1 MACPRARHSGG
12 SGGCSSTGRAP
23 PLHGG
28 GQGFESPHLHQACCG
43 ASRAAFPRGCPG
55 TLRPGESRPGESR
68 PGESRPGESRPG
80 ESRPGTFQ
88 TEQKKR
94 RVASIELSR
103 GLGVSL
109 GLGGSEEL
117 VEGSYFGRQ
126 VDAWALWAD
135 EGRGKAAK
143 SHGES
148 SSGR

>member
-28 GQGFESPHLHQACCG
+28 GQGFESPHLHQARLAG
-43 ASRAAFPRGCPG
+43 ASRQAARDVPEGMPRRVS
-55 TLRPGESRPGESR
+55 TRRVSIRHLST
-68 PGESRPGESRPG
+68 
-80 ESRPGTFQ
+80 GTFQ

-103 GLGVSL
+103 GIGVSL
-109 GLGGSEEL
+109 GPGGSEAR

-126 VDAWALWAD
+126 VDA
-135 EGRGKAAK
+135 
-143 SHGES
+143 
-148 SSGR
+148 